1 MESAK
6 LAQSMKSA
14 KPAQPEK
21 PPANL
26 IVAGRYEIIRELGAG
41 GMGTVYLVRHVNTD
55 ERLAMKVLRKEV
67 ANQAEA
73 VERFKREM
81 KASAIL
87 KSEHVTRITDADTA
101 AELDGA
107 LYMVMELLDGGDVE
121 RITRDGKLL
130 DPSSVVFIL
139 AQASRALEKAHAL
152 GIIHRDLKP
161 ENLFL
166 HRSEEFG
173 LMVKVLD
180 FGIAMFQTR
189 FGNAEFRLTQDNSLL
204 GTPLYMAPEQVLG
217 NRDDI
222 SPQTD
227 IWAIGMIVFDMLTGQ
242 AYWRVP
248 NLGVLLSKIALGDMP
263 APSTY
268 APALPKAF
276 DDWFARSCAHD
287 RNNRFSSVREQI
299 EALVPALAVDPVW
312 LDSPAAPPALQE
324 RVNLIS
330 PVSEPPVLPRLTPLP
345 RSLRAGTGSSSTGSN
360 ATASPSES
368 AEISVSK
375 PATPDPKPATPEA
388 ATPAPAVITQ
398 RSQKRWLVLVIVLLI
413 PLCGGGLLLLARQS
427 DRSQAVAAQP
437 GVITPQTPKVVPP
450 PAPSAIGGTD
460 KADAVASGADT
471 ETEPRPHKRTHAK
484 SKGKS
489 EVKPDAK
496 HDAKPD
502 ATIDGKTLPA
512 GRPPRTRPAI
522 DYDPVAP

>member
-1 MESAK
+1 M
-6 LAQSMKSA
+6 
-14 KPAQPEK
+14 
-21 PPANL
+21 
-26 IVAGRYEIIRELGAG
+26 
-41 GMGTVYLVRHVNTD
+41 
-55 ERLAMKVLRKEV
+55 
-67 ANQAEA
+67 
-73 VERFKREM
+73 
-81 KASAIL
+81 
-87 KSEHVTRITDADTA
+87 VTRNI
-101 AELDGA
+101 
-107 LYMVMELLDGGDVE
+107 
-121 RITRDGKLL
+121 
-130 DPSSVVFIL
+130 
-139 AQASRALEKAHAL
+139 Q
-152 GIIHRDLKP
+152 P

-227 IWAIGMIVFDMLTGQ
+227 IWAIGMIAFDMLTGQ
-242 AYWRVP
+242 TYWRVP

-299 EALVPALAVDPVW
+299 EALAPALSVDPVW

-330 PVSEPPVLPRLTPLP
+330 PVPEPPVLPRLTPMP
-345 RSLRAGTGSSSTGSN
+345 RSLRAATGSSSTGSK
-360 ATASPSES
+360 ATPSPIES
-368 AEISVSK
+368 AEIAVSK
-375 PATPDPKPATPEA
+375 SGTATPVPKPTTPDA
-388 ATPAPAVITQ
+388 APPDAAPPAPAMITR
-398 RSQKRWLVLVIVLLI
+398 RSQKRWLVLVIALLI

-437 GVITPQTPKVVPP
+437 GVITPQTPTVVPP

-460 KADAVASGADT
+460 KAEVGASGEDT
-471 ETEPRPHKRTHAK
+471 ETEPRQHKRTHTK

-496 HDAKPD
+496 PDAKV
-502 ATIDGKTLPA
+502 DGKTLPA